1 MMINYGGSQLSCS
14 DSSNSSLIIFLR
26 GCHYNCFY
34 CHNKELQDGEHLIDI
49 EEIKQKILES
59 LPLISEI
66 ILSGGD
72 PGLQI
77 EIVKELAKFSKEL
90 NLKVGIETS
99 GYNSR
104 KFSSLLKGNLIDEVF
119 LDIKTFGKEEYYKL
133 TGIESSWDNVL
144 NMIDICKKL
153 NINIQGRTTIF
164 SNYPEEIYLNKIKN
178 MVNELGLNWK
188 KQEGKTTT
196 FL

>member
-1 MMINYGGSQLSCS
+1 MMVNYGGSQLSCS

-26 GCHYNCFY
+26 GCPYNCYY

-59 LPLISEI
+59 LSLISEV
-66 ILSGGD
+66 ILSGGE

-77 EIVKELAKFSKEL
+77 LAVKELAKFSKEL

-104 KFSSLLKGNLIDEVF
+104 KFLNLLKENLIDEIF
-119 LDIKTFGKEEYYKL
+119 LDIKTFGSIDYFRL
-133 TGIESSWDNVL
+133 TGSRLAWNEVINL
-144 NMIDICKKL
+144 INICKIF
-153 NINIQGRTTIF
+153 NINLQVRTTVF
-164 SNYPEEIYLNKIKN
+164 TNYPEELYLNQIKN
-178 MVNELGLNWK
+178 MIEKLNLPWK
-188 KQEGKTTT
+188 QQEGRIV
-196 FL
+196 